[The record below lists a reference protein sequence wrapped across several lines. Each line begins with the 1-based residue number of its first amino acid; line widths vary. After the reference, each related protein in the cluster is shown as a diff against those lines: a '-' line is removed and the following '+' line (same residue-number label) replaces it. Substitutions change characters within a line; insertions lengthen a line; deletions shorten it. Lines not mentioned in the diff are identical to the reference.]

1 MAGKTD
7 LKKAKSTKE
16 LTEDMKVVSDN
27 NLMLTLKVKN
37 LEILIDNLTKRLDES
52 ESQVKELK
60 SMCDVKIK
68 CGSCDE
74 SFKTKSCL
82 KSNLKEKHK
91 IKNDCKLCDEQ
102 FNKNWELEV
111 HLKSHTEALKHIC
124 ETCSK
129 EFLH

>member
-7 LKKAKSTKE
+7 LKKARSTKE

-52 ESQVKELK
+52 KSQGKELK
-60 SMCDVKIK
+60 SICEVKNNDVKIK
-68 CGSCDE
+68 CGLCDE

-102 FNKNWELEV
+102 LTKIGN
-111 HLKSHTEALKHIC
+111 
-124 ETCSK
+124 
-129 EFLH
+129 